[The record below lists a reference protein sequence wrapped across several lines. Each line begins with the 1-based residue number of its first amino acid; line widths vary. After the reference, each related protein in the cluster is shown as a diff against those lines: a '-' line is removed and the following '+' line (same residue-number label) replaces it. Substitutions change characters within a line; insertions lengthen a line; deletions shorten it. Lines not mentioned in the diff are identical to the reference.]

1 MQNPGPFVTELVA
14 NASNHAGRS
23 VSLSLLGNGL
33 AGTAGTAAVLY
44 PFNSTAPVVGF
55 IRLVLGALTLLLLAP
70 FFGGK
75 VKNLPRLLTRRGVW
89 IMAIASA
96 SYQGFFFASV
106 ERSGVVTAALIT
118 TGCIPVSAGIV
129 GWLVLRERLSNIW
142 FISTSIAISG
152 LVIASIG
159 KLETNDATGILFA
172 VAAGTGIGGYLNAA
186 KVEIRAGGHPM
197 QLPGMAY
204 LLGSLG
210 LFFIVRT
217 DLVQV
222 QWNSQSILL
231 ALYLGVITMGLANA
245 LQILG
250 LRGITPGVA
259 ATMMLA
265 DPVVA
270 ALLGVLV
277 LNETIT
283 LGGAIGLGLVIIGL
297 LVQGLIPNQPTK
309 EHRKSGRHRAQ

>member
-1 MQNPGPFVTELVA
+1 VTEPVA

-44 PFNSTAPVVGF
+44 SFNSTAPVVGF

-106 ERSGVVTAALIT
+106 ERSGVATAALIT
-118 TGCIPVSAGIV
+118 TGCIPISAGIV
-129 GWLVLRERLSNIW
+129 GWLVLRERLSTIW

-159 KLETNDATGILFA
+159 ELETNDATGILFA

-231 ALYLGVITMGLANA
+231 AIYLGVITMGLANA

-250 LRGITPGVA
+250 LRGIAPGVA
-259 ATMMLA
+259 ATMMLV
-265 DPVVA
+265 DPVLA

-283 LGGAIGLGLVIIGL
+283 LSGAIGLGLVVIGL
-297 LVQGLIPNQPTK
+297 LMQGLSPDQPTDK
-309 EHRKSGRHRAQ
+309 RHKSGRHRAK

>member
-1 MQNPGPFVTELVA
+1 MAELA
-14 NASNHAGRS
+14 ASTSNHAGRS

-44 PFNSTAPVVGF
+44 SFNSTAPVVGF

-75 VKNLPRLLTRRGVW
+75 VKSLPRLLTRPGVW
-89 IMAIASA
+89 IMAITSA

-106 ERSGVVTAALIT
+106 ERSGVATAALIT

-129 GWLVLRERLSNIW
+129 GWLVLRERLSAIW
-142 FISTSIAISG
+142 FTSTAIAISG

-159 KLETNDATGILFA
+159 ELETNDATGILFA

-204 LLGSLG
+204 SIGSLG

-222 QWNSQSILL
+222 QWNSQSLLL
-231 ALYLGVITMGLANA
+231 AIYLGVITMGLANA

-250 LRGITPGVA
+250 LRGIAPGVA

-265 DPVVA
+265 DPVMA

-283 LGGAIGLGLVIIGL
+283 FSGAIGLGLVVIGL
-297 LVQGLIPNQPTK
+297 LMQGLSPNQPTDK
-309 EHRKSGRHRAQ
+309 RHKSGRHRAE

>member
-1 MQNPGPFVTELVA
+1 MARDILRCDRRLEL
-14 NASNHAGRS
+14 
-23 VSLSLLGNGL
+23 
-33 AGTAGTAAVLY
+33 
-44 PFNSTAPVVGF
+44 
-55 IRLVLGALTLLLLAP
+55 I
-70 FFGGK
+70 
-75 VKNLPRLLTRRGVW
+75 
-89 IMAIASA
+89 
-96 SYQGFFFASV
+96 
-106 ERSGVVTAALIT
+106 SG
-118 TGCIPVSAGIV
+118 
-129 GWLVLRERLSNIW
+129 
-142 FISTSIAISG
+142 G

-159 KLETNDATGILFA
+159 ELETNDATGILFA

-231 ALYLGVITMGLANA
+231 AIYLGVITMGLANA

-250 LRGITPGVA
+250 LRGLAPGVA

-283 LGGAIGLGLVIIGL
+283 LSGAIGLGLVVIGL
-297 LVQGLIPNQPTK
+297 LVQGLLPNQPTDK
-309 EHRKSGRHRAQ
+309 RHKSGRHRAQ